1 MNSSLLKRLF
11 RAIQTGS
18 GKDVDIL
25 CRRVI
30 DDEKKHGHGQVAKDL
45 ELILNATQN
54 IKDPTGLQGALSQ
67 LPKSRRDS
75 APLVQEIPIEMLRH
89 ELVLPVNVE
98 KRFQRIEKEFAA
110 RVRLAKHGLKPRR
123 RILLYGP
130 PGCGKSLGAER
141 LAWNTGLP
149 LRKIRF
155 DTLLS
160 SYFGETMANL
170 RKVFDAAKTSPCAL
184 FLDECDTLA
193 RSRSAW
199 NDVGEVIRITNG
211 LLEMLED
218 YSGDGLIIAA
228 TNLDSALDTALFRR
242 FDEVLKLPLPGVEEI
257 SQLLRLT
264 LSSMKTD
271 PTIPWR
277 DIASAM
283 DGLSG
288 SDIVRI
294 AQNAAKHCVLEG
306 HLSVSGKDIQ
316 YAFAEMRERDS
327 QTS

>member
-1 MNSSLLKRLF
+1 
-11 RAIQTGS
+11 
-18 GKDVDIL
+18 
-25 CRRVI
+25 
-30 DDEKKHGHGQVAKDL
+30 
-45 ELILNATQN
+45 
-54 IKDPTGLQGALSQ
+54 
-67 LPKSRRDS
+67 
-75 APLVQEIPIEMLRH
+75 
-89 ELVLPVNVE
+89 
-98 KRFQRIEKEFAA
+98 
-110 RVRLAKHGLKPRR
+110 
-123 RILLYGP
+123 
-130 PGCGKSLGAER
+130 
-141 LAWNTGLP
+141 
-149 LRKIRF
+149 
-155 DTLLS
+155 
-160 SYFGETMANL
+160 
-170 RKVFDAAKTSPCAL
+170 
-184 FLDECDTLA
+184 
-193 RSRSAW
+193 
-199 NDVGEVIRITNG
+199 
-211 LLEMLED
+211 MLED